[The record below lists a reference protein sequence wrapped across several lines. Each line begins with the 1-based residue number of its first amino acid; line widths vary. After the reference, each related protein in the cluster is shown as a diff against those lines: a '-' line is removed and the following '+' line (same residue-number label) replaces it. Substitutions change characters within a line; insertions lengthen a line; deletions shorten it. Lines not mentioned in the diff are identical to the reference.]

1 MLYCTSECS
10 TRSTQC
16 SARAKK
22 IKKNRALSTFVER
35 RTQLIIRSAGLCGAD
50 SLPPSLVRLGRDFR
64 RRRGAWVRLQA
75 ATLASAA
82 RDAPYAPL
90 PSAAARRSTSR
101 WLVVPLPL
109 IVVKEVVVVDAT
121 RCHRL
126 VLQKG
131 VVGRFVVCLT
141 GCTRLGS
148 VPALRPVDSG
158 RVPSYRCDWLVLQ
171 EEGVGRFVV
180 LFFTCAEKVV
190 GLCPQSV
197 FVTLCENLDCAPRPQ
212 GSGVG
217 WSGAT
222 GGCGPGAQPRAM
234 SCVVWLLPRY
244 DALSSTAVAMATM
257 DRSEMARR
265 WRRNDG
271 SGPRS
276 R

>member
-1 MLYCTSECS
+1 MPHAVTGWFC
-10 TRSTQC
+10 
-16 SARAKK
+16 
-22 IKKNRALSTFVER
+22 KKNLS
-35 RTQLIIRSAGLCGAD
+35 A
-50 SLPPSLVRLGRDFR
+50 
-64 RRRGAWVRLQA
+64 
-75 ATLASAA
+75 
-82 RDAPYAPL
+82 
-90 PSAAARRSTSR
+90 
-101 WLVVPLPL
+101 
-109 IVVKEVVVVDAT
+109 
-121 RCHRL
+121 
-126 VLQKG
+126 VLL
-131 VVGRFVVCLT
+131 CLT

-158 RVPSYRCDWLVLQ
+158 RVPSYRCDRLFLQ
-171 EEGVGRFVV
+171 EAGVGRFVV

-190 GLCPQSV
+190 GLYSPQSV

-276 R
+276 RARRCLWAQLGPRLITAAG